1 MTFTENFQTLVS
13 APVWESLQAT
23 SEAREYPRIALEIP
37 VAFRNSAG
45 QHCAARLRNISADGL
60 QVHCTMATARVIHPR
75 GGRLQPDTQPLLHA
89 TAVLPLASGA
99 ETLSIGVRLVYSAA
113 FDEDPCCVLGFQ
125 FLSLRPKARRLV
137 EAFVTEHQ
145 QLHAYAATLPQART
159 ENRRSTG

>member
-45 QHCAARLRNISADGL
+45 QHCAAQLRNLSADGL
-60 QVHCTMATARVIHPR
+60 QVRCNMATALVIHPR

-89 TAVLPLASGA
+89 TAVLPLASGV

-113 FDEDPCCVLGFQ
+113 FDEEPRCVLGFQ

-145 QLHAYAATLPQART
+145 RLHAYAETLSQART
-159 ENRRSTG
+159 ENRRGAG